1 MFVPAQYAVAKA
13 VADCVAEGT
22 IPATAADELVIVCG
36 VFLHPSP
43 GRGQRQDRQVQPR
56 GHQARHPAGHEEL
69 AGHCRDHRTEGQG
82 RAPLC
87 QVSVA
92 NSRVGTRHRDR
103 ETSAPRHRPNRTR
116 AAMVPSDAER
126 AYHEHVAQQTDHPGS
141 ACHRFAAQRVRCRG
155 RRGRARPA
163 HRSPRRGY
171 PGERS
176 RPRLWNH
183 FHPRSGR
190 PESYGHLHRWIERA
204 GRRSDSGCDQENLLR
219 SLPGLGP
226 VRWQWIEHDRRG
238 GRTDGP
244 ASQWWVAAGN
254 ARAGPGGHLWP
265 SASAPDH
272 GIACRQ
278 SRAWPAGCTRPRAPR
293 SSHST

>member
-1 MFVPAQYAVAKA
+1 MRTRIRRRFQRSDRLRTRVIEPPGQFRDNWILDESQTILRELPWVAMKQAVQMFVPAQYAVAKA

-92 NSRVGTRHRDR
+92 KSRVGARCRDR
-103 ETSAPRHRPNRTR
+103 ETSAPRHWPNRTR

-126 AYHEHVAQQTDHPGS
+126 AYHPI
-141 ACHRFAAQRVRCRG
+141 
-155 RRGRARPA
+155 RP
-163 HRSPRRGY
+163 
-171 PGERS
+171 
-176 RPRLWNH
+176 
-183 FHPRSGR
+183 
-190 PESYGHLHRWIERA
+190 
-204 GRRSDSGCDQENLLR
+204 
-219 SLPGLGP
+219 
-226 VRWQWIEHDRRG
+226 
-238 GRTDGP
+238 
-244 ASQWWVAAGN
+244 
-254 ARAGPGGHLWP
+254 
-265 SASAPDH
+265 
-272 GIACRQ
+272 
-278 SRAWPAGCTRPRAPR
+278 
-293 SSHST
+293 